1 MRTRIEAQMDFLRE
15 IDKLKQIGRQSYLTD
30 GKRKENDAEHSWH
43 LAMCALVLREY
54 APESVDVDR
63 TVAMVQIGRA
73 SCRERV

>member
-54 APESVDVDR
+54 APEGGDGPGPRSGGDLGGGCLR
-63 TVAMVQIGRA
+63 L
-73 SCRERV
+73 